1 MGETTLISTF
11 YSFPP
16 FVAAVTAYSP
26 SRIILVL
33 GEKSLKR
40 KEVMDGLKKVDE
52 TYSKVA
58 KIERVVVPGPNLVEI
73 AKMTAEL
80 LESLKKEDKRVIVN
94 ISGGWKLL
102 SQGVLYGCY
111 ARPGCVDKI
120 VCNNIEDEEKIE
132 LVELPKFSFGL
143 KSSKKD
149 VLLEISKRNGRSMDQ
164 IAKAL
169 GKKRGVVYQ
178 HLKKLREMGY
188 VDEKFE
194 ITVAGRLALI

>member
-11 YSFPP
+11 YSFQP
-16 FVAAVTAYSP
+16 FVAAVHAYSP

-40 KEVMDGLKKVDE
+40 KDVLDGLEKVTE

-58 KIERVVVPGPNLVEI
+58 KIEKVVVPGPDLVEI
-73 AKMTAEL
+73 AKRTANM
-80 LESLKKEDKRVIVN
+80 LESLKKEENRVIVN

-111 ARPGCVDKI
+111 ARPDLVEKI
-120 VCNNIEDEEKIE
+120 VCNNIEDEEGIQ
-132 LVELPKFSFGL
+132 LVELPRFRFEL
-143 KSSKKD
+143 TRSKKRL
-149 VLLEISKRNGRSMDQ
+149 LLEISRRDGKTIDQ
-164 IAKAL
+164 IAKKL
-169 GKKRGVVYQ
+169 EKGRGVVYQ
-178 HLKKLREMGY
+178 HLKYLKQMGY